1 MFEIAHPDYESTFLR
16 QGFLKEGPL
25 EPMHGWYRKHSWVS
39 QLDDFFISAFHYL
52 VTTLTS
58 AVFGFY
64 CMPEYIGIFLAR
76 VSAFDTRRAAIT
88 IIFMTMKS
96 ITGIIVVKGK
106 AATAWHVKGAPFN
119 AT

>member
-1 MFEIAHPDYESTFLR
+1 
-16 QGFLKEGPL
+16 
-25 EPMHGWYRKHSWVS
+25 
-39 QLDDFFISAFHYL
+39 
-52 VTTLTS
+52 
-58 AVFGFY
+58 
-64 CMPEYIGIFLAR
+64 MPEYIGIFLAK